1 MFVQRGAL
9 QDCRVGG
16 AHLLMLLLMYKS
28 CLLNEIINNI
38 VLLLSNGQVQ
48 TCFASIVF
56 VKPSLTKFWNEVF
69 YHFQVTVSS
78 SNVEDSNTIL
88 LVQDGNTYD
97 GINTPEQNTRHTH

>member
-1 MFVQRGAL
+1 ME
-9 QDCRVGG
+9 G

-28 CLLNEIINNI
+28 RLLNKIINNI
-38 VLLLSNGQVQ
+38 VLLLSNGPVQ

-78 SNVEDSNTIL
+78 SNVEDSRTIL
-88 LVQDGNTYD
+88 LVQDGNTYND
-97 GINTPEQNTRHTH
+97 ITHQNRTPDTHIRYTKQRTMYR